1 MMGREGARAGGDP
14 KPDTGAGMLAAL
26 GGPGQV
32 AVVPSRV
39 GGLRDETGWAE
50 RGLVVAV
57 S

>member
-1 MMGREGARAGGDP
+1 MMGRDGSRAGGDR

-39 GGLRDETGWAE
+39 GGLRDETGWAQ
-50 RGLVVAV
+50 RGLVVAA